1 MFKKC
6 AVVTDKNTWIH
17 ACIQAMKLMTID
29 SGNYG
34 TVFKRRKPANQLVST
49 HQSIVHKN
57 LS

>member
-34 TVFKRRKPANQLVST
+34 TVFKIST